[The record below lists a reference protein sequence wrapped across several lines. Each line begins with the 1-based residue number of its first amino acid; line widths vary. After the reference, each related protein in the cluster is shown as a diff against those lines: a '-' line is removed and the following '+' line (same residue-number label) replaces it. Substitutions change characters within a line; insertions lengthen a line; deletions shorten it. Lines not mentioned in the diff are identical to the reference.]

1 MVKQQSVHL
10 KMDLKTYAW
19 IQQYVFRTGINR
31 NRLINIAC
39 EQFVKIAQAKARADM
54 AGKFDL
60 FAEAANMLGILSKD
74 SIWYDERMQ
83 L

>member
-1 MVKQQSVHL
+1 
-10 KMDLKTYAW
+10 MDLKTYAW

>member
-1 MVKQQSVHL
+1 MVRQQNIHL
-10 KMDLKTYAW
+10 KLDLKTYAW
-19 IQQYVFRTGINR
+19 IQQYSIMTGIPR

-39 EQFVKIAQAKARADM
+39 ELYVKIVQAKVRADM
-54 AGKFDL
+54 SGKFDL
-60 FAEAANMLGILSKD
+60 FAEAANKLGLLSKD